1 MKKVP
6 YANAVG
12 SLMYAMICNQPDL
25 GYAMSLVNRYMGKP
39 RKLHWE
45 VVKWIFRYVKGISE
59 VGLLYFKHED
69 SDVGV
74 TEFVD
79 LDYVGYLDTRRSL
92 IGCF

>member
-1 MKKVP
+1 
-6 YANAVG
+6 
-12 SLMYAMICNQPDL
+12 MYAMICNQPDL